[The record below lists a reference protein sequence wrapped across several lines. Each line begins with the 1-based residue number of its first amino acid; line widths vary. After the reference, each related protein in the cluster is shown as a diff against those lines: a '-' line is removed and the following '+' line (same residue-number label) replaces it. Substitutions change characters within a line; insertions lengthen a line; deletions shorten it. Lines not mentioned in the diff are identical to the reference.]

1 MTFDLVTERRLDEIV
16 DRHGLD
22 PCARDRLGR
31 LLAFLAEDS
40 RAPTTVRVPA
50 EAIDVHVADS
60 LTGLEVPALAGA
72 STVADLGSGAGF
84 PGLALA
90 VARPEAEVAL
100 VESSAQKC
108 GYLVRA
114 AAASAAA
121 RVVVVRSR
129 AEAWEGGLG
138 RADVV
143 TARALAPLPV
153 LVEYAAPLLR
163 VGGTLVAWKG
173 RVEEGERAA
182 AARAA
187 DQLGLEAEASLAVE
201 PYPGSRSRRLCVFT
215 KAAATPPG
223 FPRRPGMARKRPLG
237 APAGR

>member
-16 DRHGLD
+16 DRYGLGSA
-22 PCARDRLGR
+22 ARDRLAR
-31 LLAFLAEDS
+31 LLVFLAEES
-40 RAPTTVRVPA
+40 RAPTTVRRPA
-50 EAIDVHVADS
+50 EAVEVHVADS

-72 STVADLGSGAGF
+72 STIADLGSGAGF
-84 PGLALA
+84 PGLVLA
-90 VARPEAEVAL
+90 AARPEAEVAL
-100 VESSAQKC
+100 VESSAQRC
-108 GYLVRA
+108 EYLVRA
-114 AAASAAA
+114 TAALGAPRA
-121 RVVVVRSR
+121 RVVRSR
-129 AEAWEGGLG
+129 AESWDEGLG

-173 RVEEGERAA
+173 HVEEAEGAA

-187 DQLGLEAEASLAVE
+187 QELGLEVGAPLSVT
-201 PYPGSRSRRLCVFT
+201 PYPASSSRRLCVFT
-215 KAAATPPG
+215 KATPTPAR

-237 APAGR
+237 

>member
-16 DRHGLD
+16 DRHGLG
-22 PCARDRLGR
+22 PSARGRLAR

-40 RAPTTVRVPA
+40 RAPTTVRRTA
-50 EAIDVHVADS
+50 EAVDVHVADS
-60 LTGLEVPALAGA
+60 LTGLEVPAVAGA
-72 STVADLGSGAGF
+72 STIADLGSGAGF

-90 VARPEAEVAL
+90 AARPEAEVAL
-100 VESSAQKC
+100 VEGSAQKC
-108 GYLVRA
+108 EYLVRA
-114 AAASAAA
+114 TAALGAP
-121 RVVVVRSR
+121 RVRVVRSR
-129 AEAWEGGLG
+129 AESWDEGLG

-143 TARALAPLPV
+143 TARALAPLAV

-173 RVEEGERAA
+173 HVEEAESAA

-187 DQLGLEAEASLAVE
+187 EHLGLEARAHLTVT
-201 PYPGSRSRRLCVFT
+201 PYPASRSRRLCVFT
-215 KAAATPPG
+215 KAAPTPAR

-237 APAGR
+237 